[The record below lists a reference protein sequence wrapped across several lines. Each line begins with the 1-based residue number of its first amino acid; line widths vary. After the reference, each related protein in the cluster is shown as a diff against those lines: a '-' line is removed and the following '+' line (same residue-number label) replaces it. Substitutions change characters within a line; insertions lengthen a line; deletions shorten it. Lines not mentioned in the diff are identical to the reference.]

1 VIVPEGPARRTA
13 EQHDATTDPNAY
25 QAAELRRQID
35 RELEQYERSR
45 RA

>member
-1 VIVPEGPARRTA
+1 VPDGPAPRAA
-13 EQHDATTDPNAY
+13 EQHDATTDPTAF

>member
-1 VIVPEGPARRTA
+1 VPEGPARRTA

>member
-1 VIVPEGPARRTA
+1 MPEGPARRTA